1 MPDIAALNG
10 RTQHPLVNQEI
21 ERLRVTASLVI
32 NQVLKAFEM
41 VAKHFI
47 FLPVFLFKLFRWKN
61 RSQLHL
67 FLLVDNYWL
76 YFLL

>member
-47 FLPVFLFKLFRWKN
+47 FFASFAKLFRWKN

>member
-47 FLPVFLFKLFRWKN
+47 FFASFSF
-61 RSQLHL
+61 
-67 FLLVDNYWL
+67 
-76 YFLL
+76 